1 MGIFIFWLH
10 YVIAFVL
17 LWHILRCIYVKKD
30 KPDRWGNDVVYEI
43 TEDDKRMKHPL
54 WLILVFITVLCI
66 PILNII
72 VFIPYLLFRAL
83 CEDGNEKNPHYIK
96 SIFTKQL

>member
-10 YVIAFVL
+10 YIIAFIL
-17 LWHILRCIYVKKD
+17 FWHIFRCIYVKKG
-30 KPDRWGNDVVYEI
+30 KSNRWGNNVYEK

-54 WLILVFITVLCI
+54 WLVLIFIMILCV
-66 PILNII
+66 PILNLI
-72 VFIPYLLFRAL
+72 VFTIYLVAHAFCENGDIENPY
-83 CEDGNEKNPHYIK
+83 YIK

>member
-1 MGIFIFWLH
+1 MGVFIFWLH
-10 YVIAFVL
+10 YVIAFIL
-17 LWHILRCIYVKKD
+17 LWHILCCIYVKKGKSD
-30 KPDRWGNDVVYEI
+30 SWGNNKYER

-54 WLILVFITVLCI
+54 WLVLVFIMVLCI

-72 VFIPYLLFRAL
+72 VFISYLLFRAL
-83 CEDGNEKNPHYIK
+83 CENGDDRNPHYIK

>member
-1 MGIFIFWLH
+1 MGVFIFWLH
-10 YVIAFVL
+10 YIIAFIL
-17 LWHILRCIYVKKD
+17 LCHILFCIYVKKG
-30 KPDRWGNDVVYEI
+30 KSDRWGNNVYER

-54 WLILVFITVLCI
+54 WLVLVFIMVLCI

-72 VFIPYLLFRAL
+72 VFIPYLIFRAL
-83 CEDGNEKNPHYIK
+83 CERGDEKNPYYIK

>member
-1 MGIFIFWLH
+1 MGVFIVWLH
-10 YVIAFVL
+10 YTIAFIL
-17 LWHILRCIYVKKD
+17 LWHILCCIYVKKG
-30 KPDRWGNDVVYEI
+30 KPDEWGNKVYER
-43 TEDDKRMKHPL
+43 TEDDKRLKHPL
-54 WLILVFITVLCI
+54 WLVLVFIMVLCI

-83 CEDGNEKNPHYIK
+83 CERGDERNPHYIK

>member
-1 MGIFIFWLH
+1 MGVFIFWLH
-10 YVIAFVL
+10 YVIAFIL
-17 LWHILRCIYVKKD
+17 LWHILRCIYVKKGKSD
-30 KPDRWGNDVVYEI
+30 KWGNTIYER

-54 WLILVFITVLCI
+54 WLVLVFIMVLCT

-83 CEDGNEKNPHYIK
+83 CENGDTRNPHYIK

>member
-1 MGIFIFWLH
+1 MGVFIFWLH
-10 YVIAFVL
+10 YIIAFIL
-17 LWHILRCIYVKKD
+17 LWHILFCIYVKKG
-30 KPDRWGNDVVYEI
+30 KSDRWGNNIYER

-54 WLILVFITVLCI
+54 WLVLVFIMVLCI
-66 PILNII
+66 PILNIM

-83 CEDGNEKNPHYIK
+83 CDRGDERNPHYIK

>member
-10 YVIAFVL
+10 YIIAFIL
-17 LWHILRCIYVKKD
+17 LWHIFRCIYVKKD
-30 KPDRWGNDVVYEI
+30 KLDKWGNKVYER
-43 TEDDKRMKHPL
+43 TEDDKRLKHPL
-54 WLILVFITVLCI
+54 WLILVFIMILCI

-72 VFIPYLLFRAL
+72 GFIPYLVFRAL
-83 CEDGNEKNPHYIK
+83 SYNGDERNPYYIK

>member
-1 MGIFIFWLH
+1 MGVFIFWLH
-10 YVIAFVL
+10 YIIAFIL
-17 LWHILRCIYVKKD
+17 LWHILRCIYVKKGKAD
-30 KPDRWGNDVVYEI
+30 KWGDNIYER

-54 WLILVFITVLCI
+54 WLVLVFIMVLCT

-72 VFIPYLLFRAL
+72 VFVPYLLFRAL
-83 CEDGNEKNPHYIK
+83 CERGDERNPHYIK

>member
-10 YVIAFVL
+10 YIIAFIL
-17 LWHILRCIYVKKD
+17 LWHILHCIYVKKG
-30 KPDRWGNDVVYEI
+30 KSDRWGNKVYER

-54 WLILVFITVLCI
+54 WLVLIFIMILCI
-66 PILNII
+66 PILNIV
-72 VFIPYLLFRAL
+72 VFVPYLLFRAL
-83 CEDGNEKNPHYIK
+83 GDNGDERNPHYIK

>member
-1 MGIFIFWLH
+1 MGVFIFWLH
-10 YVIAFVL
+10 YVIAFIL
-17 LWHILRCIYVKKD
+17 LWHILCCIYVKKG
-30 KPDRWGNDVVYEI
+30 KSDRWGNNVYER

-54 WLILVFITVLCI
+54 WLVLVFIMVLCI

-72 VFIPYLLFRAL
+72 VFISYLLFRAL
-83 CEDGNEKNPHYIK
+83 CENGDDRNPHYIK

>member
-1 MGIFIFWLH
+1 MGVFIFWLH

-17 LWHILRCIYVKKD
+17 LWHILCCIYVKKG
-30 KPDRWGNDVVYEI
+30 KSDRWGYNVYEI

-54 WLILVFITVLCI
+54 WLVLVFIMVLCI
-66 PILNII
+66 PILNIV

-83 CEDGNEKNPHYIK
+83 SDKGDERNPHYIK

>member
-1 MGIFIFWLH
+1 MGVILFWLH
-10 YVIAFVL
+10 YVIAFIL
-17 LWHILRCIYVKKD
+17 LWHILRCIYVKKGKSD
-30 KPDRWGNDVVYEI
+30 KWGYNVYER

-54 WLILVFITVLCI
+54 WLVLIFIMVLCI
-66 PILNII
+66 PILNIV

-83 CEDGNEKNPHYIK
+83 CDRGDERNPHYIK

>member
-1 MGIFIFWLH
+1 MGVIIFWLH

-17 LWHILRCIYVKKD
+17 LWHILRCIYVKKVTKD
-30 KPDRWGNDVVYEI
+30 KWGYTI
-43 TEDDKRMKHPL
+43 YTKSEDDKRMKHPL
-54 WLILVFITVLCI
+54 WLVLVFIMVLCI

-72 VFIPYLLFRAL
+72 IFIPYLLFRAL
-83 CEDGNEKNPHYIK
+83 SEWGDDKNPHYIK

>member
-1 MGIFIFWLH
+1 MGVFIIWLH
-10 YVIAFVL
+10 YVIAVIL
-17 LWHILRCIYVKKD
+17 LWHILRCIYVKKG
-30 KPDRWGNDVVYEI
+30 KSDRWGNNVYER

-54 WLILVFITVLCI
+54 WLVLVFIMVLCI
-66 PILNII
+66 PVLNII

-83 CEDGNEKNPHYIK
+83 CERGDERNPHYIK